1 MQNELN
7 GVLKRGV
14 IIASKFI
21 HKVAQR
27 ARGVPP
33 TLSLSP
39 SLSLGTKRVEA
50 QWSPLDWGKPGEA
63 SEQQPIIS
71 NSNML
76 LRERPDVTLA
86 VLSPLPPP
94 CCCLPGSHCDWGSG
108 SQTLGRNRDSL
119 EGGG

>member
-7 GVLKRGV
+7 GLLKRGV
-14 IIASKFI
+14 IITSKFI
-21 HKVAQR
+21 HKVAHR
-27 ARGVPP
+27 ARGGPP

-39 SLSLGTKRVEA
+39 SLSLETKRVEG
-50 QWSPLDWGKPGEA
+50 QWSPLDWGKPGKA

-94 CCCLPGSHCDWGSG
+94 CCCLPGSHCDLGSG